1 MTRDRQLSYLALLHY
16 IALPSLIFSFFI
28 YAHRHYESSLWG
40 NIFNMTNMILVKN
53 KLCEEQLGQNSS
65 THYSYED
72 EQQKSTSVR
81 QYLFN
86 RRGAFYIVSKVHDI
100 FESELT

>member
-40 NIFNMTNMILVKN
+40 NIFNMTNMILVKK
-53 KLCEEQLGQNSS
+53 KLCAEQKANLVSIHLLTIQTKMNN
-65 THYSYED
+65 
-72 EQQKSTSVR
+72 KSP
-81 QYLFN
+81 F
-86 RRGAFYIVSKVHDI
+86 I
-100 FESELT
+100 